1 MASTGG
7 FSVGWFMLIM
17 LISGALNTILMKFM
31 VMQKVP
37 TGAGASAEGFDQPY
51 FQTLLMMVGE
61 FLCLIAYYAT
71 RGRDTNL
78 DFAAV
83 PKSIFAVACG
93 FDWTAT
99 TLVNMAYVCIPASV
113 VHMTRGAIV
122 IFTCILSMTFLGR
135 RQHKYHLAGVA
146 FVAIGITLVSLS
158 TFINPA
164 VTASVNTASASTSLK
179 LFGISLC
186 LVAQIFQA
194 SMLVYE
200 EKIMGKYT
208 VPPLLVVG
216 MEGTFGIIFG
226 LILLTALNALHIEN
240 TPGAIYQ
247 ISHSKPLLFAVIG
260 SIFSIAFFNFSGV
273 TVTQKASAVARSTI
287 DVSRTI
293 IIWAVELGMG
303 WNSFNLLQ
311 FVGFVA
317 VAMGTMMY
325 NRIITFSFLDALDAG
340 ELAAILKNKTLD
352 VETAIAQEDN
362 VKAKQ

>member
-1 MASTGG
+1 
-7 FSVGWFMLIM
+7 
-17 LISGALNTILMKFM
+17 
-31 VMQKVP
+31 
-37 TGAGASAEGFDQPY
+37 
-51 FQTLLMMVGE
+51 
-61 FLCLIAYYAT
+61 
-71 RGRDTNL
+71 
-78 DFAAV
+78 
-83 PKSIFAVACG
+83 
-93 FDWTAT
+93 
-99 TLVNMAYVCIPASV
+99 
-113 VHMTRGAIV
+113 MTRGAIV

-164 VTASVNTASASTSLK
+164 HAAIGSATSVSTSTK
-179 LFGISLC
+179 LFGIGLC
-186 LVAQIFQA
+186 LLAQIFQA

-226 LILLTALNALHIEN
+226 VILLTALNFMQIEN
-240 TPGAIYQ
+240 TAGAVYQ

-293 IIWAVELGMG
+293 IIWTVELGMG

-325 NRIITFSFLDALDAG
+325 NHILTFSFLDAFDAE
-340 ELAAILKNKTLD
+340 ELAALLKNKSLD
-352 VETAIAQEDN
+352 VETAIAKEDDK
-362 VKAKQ
+362 VLSPSRHCTVSKGPVSQ